1 MRNQEHA
8 VLGLKLAEC
17 QWGRGD
23 VQVFA
28 LHGWQ
33 DNAASFT
40 SLGEALE
47 RTQSQCQ
54 LVALDLPG
62 HGHSDHFPSSQFYNL
77 WDYVPVLVAR
87 LELASQPVW
96 LLGHSLGGML
106 STLIAAL
113 RPDLVKGIITLD
125 IVGLATDP
133 ADKQLA
139 RYVASLTE
147 QLHPVKALL
156 PAASLAAAIARRSRI
171 GSPATAPAN
180 KHLTLRGASA
190 VGEGDNAI
198 WQFRLDPR
206 VRIGSI
212 WRMTEEQA
220 KTMTARL
227 HCPWHAILGESGFFS
242 QKIVERLRLE
252 LPITTVT
259 WWPGGHHF
267 HMESQPDDLW
277 LTLEQRITL

>member
-1 MRNQEHA
+1 MHNQRHV
-8 VLGLKLAEC
+8 VLGLTLAEC
-17 QWGRGD
+17 QWGFGD
-23 VQVFA
+23 IKVFA

-40 SLGEALE
+40 ALGEALE
-47 RTQSQCQ
+47 RAQSQCQ
-54 LVALDLPG
+54 LVAIDLPG
-62 HGHSDHFPSSQFYNL
+62 HGHSDHFPESQFYNL
-77 WDYVPVLVAR
+77 WDYVPVVVAR
-87 LELASQPVW
+87 LAMASQPVW

-133 ADKQLA
+133 AESQLA

-147 QLHPVKALL
+147 QLHPVKPLM
-156 PAASLAAAIARRSRI
+156 PAVSLAAAIARRARI
-171 GSPATAPAN
+171 GSPTTASAN
-180 KHLTLRGASA
+180 ELLSLRGAGP
-190 VGEGDNAI
+190 VGEGDNAE
-198 WQFRLDPR
+198 WQFYLDPK

-220 KTMTARL
+220 KTMATRL
-227 HCPWHAILGESGFFS
+227 NCPWHAILGESGFFT

-267 HMESQPDDLW
+267 HMESQPDELW
-277 LTLEQRITL
+277 LTLEQRIT